1 MQLENAMMNKPF
13 FPSSASRQALMER
26 GGEAMV
32 RCFQCGTCSAVCDL
46 ASEQFNFPRRQ
57 IHMAQMGMLDE
68 LAADPAIWLC
78 HQCNDC
84 SLRCPQD
91 ARPGD
96 VLQVVRAKMIEN
108 LSVPGF
114 MGSMVA
120 NVRRTWPMLIGVPIL
135 FFVVLLGLTGNLDVP
150 SAPFPHGEFA
160 YELFVPHSLIY
171 AVFFPVA
178 AFVMWAL
185 WSGGR
190 RYWESLDGAEK
201 RRGSLLTHLW
211 PVLREILLH
220 ERFSKCTSAAPRKQ
234 GHLPLVLGFIGAA
247 ATSGLLIVAIY
258 LLHATMPLSLLHPF
272 KLLGNL
278 SAILLVAGVLLLILF
293 RMKPNDEGGSGSTA
307 FDLFFLTVVALV
319 VFTGVVTEAGRFV
332 LPLGL
337 SCGIYVV
344 HLGVVLTLFLTCP
357 YSKFAHFI
365 YRTLAM
371 LHERMV
377 G

>member
-1 MQLENAMMNKPF
+1 MNQPF
-13 FPSSASRQALMER
+13 FPSNSARQAVMEH
-26 GGEAMV
+26 GGETMV

-46 ASEQFNFPRRQ
+46 ASEHFNFPRRQ
-57 IHMAQMGMLDE
+57 MHLAQMGMLEE
-68 LAADPAIWLC
+68 LASDPSIWLC

-84 SLRCPQD
+84 SARCPQE

-96 VLQVVRAKMIEN
+96 VLQVIRAKMIE
-108 LSVPGF
+108 SFSAPQF
-114 MGSMVA
+114 MGRMVA
-120 NVRRTWPMLIGVPIL
+120 NVGRTWPLLIGIPIL
-135 FFVVLLGLTGNLDVP
+135 FFVVLLGLTGNLRVP
-150 SAPFPHGEFA
+150 AAPFPHGEFA
-160 YELFVPHSLIY
+160 YELFVPHRLIY

-185 WSGGR
+185 WSGGK
-190 RYWESLDGAEK
+190 RYWDGLEGADR
-201 RRGSLLTHLW
+201 RRGSWLGNLW
-211 PVLREILLH
+211 PVLEEILLH
-220 ERFSKCTSAAPRKQ
+220 RRFAKCGAAAPRRQ

-258 LLHATMPLSLLHPF
+258 IMHATMPLSLLHPF

-293 RMKPNDEGGSGSTA
+293 RRQAKADDGGASTA
-307 FDLFFLTVVALV
+307 FDTYFLTLVALV
-319 VFTGVVTEAGRFV
+319 ILTGVVTEAGRFV

-337 SCGIYVV
+337 SCGLYVI
-344 HLGVVLTLFLTCP
+344 HLGVVLSLFLTCP

-371 LHERMV
+371 MHERMV
-377 G
+377 VG